1 MRRRQGARNP
11 FRPRSRSAEG
21 PRVPAVAGILYPE
34 ERAALEALVDR
45 LTAGRPAREPVKGV
59 LAPHGAYASCGAVL
73 GALFSR
79 VAWTPAAVL
88 VGPNHSE
95 EGQPFGVAA
104 RGPWVTP
111 LGEMPVDEGL
121 ALAILRGTKE
131 LKKDVRCHEQEHSLE
146 VQVPFLQRAG
156 KVRRIVPIAIG
167 PADLEASRRIGE
179 AVARGIVERGGE
191 ALVIGSANLTRC
203 EPLAEARAKDP
214 RVLERILA
222 MDEEGLLRE
231 AAAAASSM
239 CGAGAV
245 AAVITAVRRL
255 GASKGRL
262 VRYQTSAEAGADPVS
277 VSGYAGV
284 VFQ

>member
-11 FRPRSRSAEG
+11 FRPRSRSADG

-34 ERAALEALVDR
+34 KRAALEALVDR
-45 LTAGRPAREPVKGV
+45 LTVGRPAREQVKAV
-59 LAPHGAYASCGAVL
+59 LAPHGAYASCGMVL
-73 GALFSR
+73 GALFNR

-88 VGPNHSE
+88 VGPNHSQ
-95 EGQPFGVAA
+95 EGQPFGVVA
-104 RGPWVTP
+104 RGLWVTP
-111 LGEMPVDEGL
+111 LGEMPVDEEL
-121 ALAILRGTKE
+121 ARAILLGAKE
-131 LKKDVRCHEQEHSLE
+131 LKKDARCHEQEHSLE

-156 KVRRIVPIAIG
+156 KVRRIVPIAVG

-179 AVARGIVERGGE
+179 AVAQSILKRSEE

-203 EPLAEARAKDP
+203 EPLSDAQAKDP

-231 AAAAASSM
+231 VAAAASSM
-239 CGAGAV
+239 CGVGAV
-245 AAVITAVRRL
+245 AAVITAARLL
-255 GASKGRL
+255 GASRGRL

-277 VSGYAGV
+277 VVGYAGV